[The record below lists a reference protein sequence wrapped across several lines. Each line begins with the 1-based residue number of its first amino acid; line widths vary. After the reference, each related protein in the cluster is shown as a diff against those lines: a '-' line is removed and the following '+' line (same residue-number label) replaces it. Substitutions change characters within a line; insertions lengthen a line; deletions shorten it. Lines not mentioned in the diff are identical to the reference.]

1 MYVWCLDLV
10 PDIDIILVS
19 KPTGTNTINTEL
31 NGINL
36 HVRDLLLWSIVQGRQ
51 NVTSQ
56 YSLIIML
63 ILIKAA
69 SGRLA
74 THGQPS

>member
-1 MYVWCLDLV
+1 MYVGCLDLV

-36 HVRDLLLWSIVQGRQ
+36 HVRVLLLDGLLFRVDR
-51 NVTSQ
+51 T
-56 YSLIIML
+56 
-63 ILIKAA
+63 
-69 SGRLA
+69 
-74 THGQPS
+74 